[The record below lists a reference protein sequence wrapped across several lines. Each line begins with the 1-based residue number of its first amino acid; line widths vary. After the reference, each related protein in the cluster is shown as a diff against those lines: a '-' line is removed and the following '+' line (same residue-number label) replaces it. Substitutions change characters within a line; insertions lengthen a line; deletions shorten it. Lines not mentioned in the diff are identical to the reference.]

1 MSWVETVCVRKP
13 CSLMVHSWPFVE
25 SMDVKDENHSNLQ
38 MGYVVIAICFPF
50 LGGEKQQDHK
60 CTKS

>member
-1 MSWVETVCVRKP
+1 
-13 CSLMVHSWPFVE
+13 MVHSWPFVE